1 MRYRELLE
9 LYRKKELGEQEREM
23 IEQEIEKHEAIS
35 EYLFEREESDTL
47 NFGADASQSESA
59 EPGQKREEG
68 AGGDEF
74 TKRVNRA
81 IRRAFLRMGA
91 AVCAVTLVIVL
102 LILFVLPGVVSQ
114 FYYDPGKIVGQD
126 SYGGTTNQM
135 SLDMAVY
142 TELALP
148 GTYRNNVQVE
158 DRGYGNYDIYI
169 YQNVSRTGRFQN
181 TAGQIQKGELRLYD
195 INQFSLPVSNAFGWF
210 QMDMDQE
217 GTLTEQIADGQGQFF
232 GASGDREL
240 CLENLNALD
249 DSRFYLAYVTLDRI
263 MPYEAFL
270 EFSEAQ
276 SDSIMDVWCAPRTMA
291 EGSYQTAGCP
301 ANLGFYTSLGQSA
314 SVEWDR
320 EKYPDLVIW
329 SYGDDPASGDEAEKK
344 LADETSAGE
353 HFAVML
359 DYMSEQEEFL
369 EMMGQS
375 PDGFAEAADYV
386 RENGLE
392 IYGFACIAQ
401 KDVLLELMETDEV
414 YGIYTVEYN

>member
-23 IEQEIEKHEAIS
+23 VEQDIEKHEAIS

-47 NFGADASQSESA
+47 NFGADMNQKEDT
-59 EPGQKREEG
+59 EPGQKRKDG

-81 IRRAFLRMGA
+81 IRRAFLKMGA

-102 LILFVLPGVVSQ
+102 LTLFVLPGAVSQ
-114 FYYDPGKIVGQD
+114 FYYDPGKSVGQD

-181 TAGQIQKGELRLYD
+181 TAGQIQRGELRLYD
-195 INQFSLPVSNAFGWF
+195 INQFRLPVSNVFGWF

-217 GTLTEQIADGQGQFF
+217 GTLTEQIEDGQGQYF

-249 DSRFYLAYVTLDRI
+249 DNSFYLAYVTLDKI
-263 MPYEAFL
+263 MSYEAFL
-270 EFSEAQ
+270 EFAEVQ

-291 EGSYQTAGCP
+291 EGAYQAAGRP
-301 ANLGFYTSLGQSA
+301 ANLGFYTSLGQSS

-329 SYGDDPASGDEAEKK
+329 SYGDDPASGDEAGEKI
-344 LADETSAGE
+344 ADETSAGE

-369 EMMGQS
+369 EMMEQS
-375 PDGFAEAADYV
+375 PEKFAEAADYV

-401 KDVLLELMETDEV
+401 KDTLLELMETDEV